1 MNFSTTPVLKHAG
14 YFYLLQMQLRLF
26 WIHLLDNRIDSCACI
41 VLSKQRLDH
50 TTMVHN
56 IHTSILLA
64 TDTMSDNAK
73 PISTKDRKLNDHEL
87 IDVSQ
92 RGANLPD
99 AKTQQNKPN
108 TKI

>member
-1 MNFSTTPVLKHAG
+1 
-14 YFYLLQMQLRLF
+14 
-26 WIHLLDNRIDSCACI
+26 
-41 VLSKQRLDH
+41 
-50 TTMVHN
+50 MVHN

-108 TKI
+108 TKIWTAVKKKQNNVYTKIEYEWRKNNSMLKRDGYLLHERTPIRQR